1 MYPNIVLSAWE
12 LTIMAV
18 VPVAALAIWIV
29 TIFYVAR
36 DTSGHKQAAA
46 GSPAGPAGTATAVTG
61 SHPPSVVS
69 GREPERPPADRAA
82 A

>member
-46 GSPAGPAGTATAVTG
+46 GSPAGTVTAVTG
-61 SHPPSVVS
+61 SRPPSVVS
-69 GREPERPPADRAA
+69 GQEPERPPADRAA